1 MVQYLDG
8 NEDTLTYDKVILH
21 LYSQADNEGNKLNIY
36 YGIVGNQKGKNML
49 IRMISIMKN
58 SCK

>member
-36 YGIVGNQKGKNML
+36 YGIVGNQKGKKSVNKDYK
-49 IRMISIMKN
+49 SYEK
-58 SCK
+58 